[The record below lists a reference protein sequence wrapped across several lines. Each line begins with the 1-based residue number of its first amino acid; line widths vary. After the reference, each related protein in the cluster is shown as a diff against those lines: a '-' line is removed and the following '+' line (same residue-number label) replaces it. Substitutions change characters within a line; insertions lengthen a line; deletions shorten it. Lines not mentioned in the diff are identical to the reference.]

1 MRQTYLGKCHCETL
15 QWRFQTTNPPH
26 EWTVRSCQCSFCR
39 AHGARCTS
47 DPDGAVDFSISDKS
61 ALLRYQF
68 GLNTA
73 EFLVCRNC
81 GVYIGAVISGPD
93 GCFTTINLNTMTSVV
108 SDLPEPVAISYDT
121 EDSGG
126 RIERRR
132 RRWTPVTTPV

>member
-1 MRQTYLGKCHCETL
+1 MSATYQGNCHCEAL
-15 QWRFQTTNPPH
+15 QWRFQTEIPPS

-47 DPDGAVDFSISDKS
+47 DPSGSIDFSVNDKS

-68 GLNTA
+68 GLRTA

-81 GVYIGAVISGPD
+81 GVYIGALMSEPD

-108 SDLPEPVAISYDT
+108 NDLPAPVAISYDT
-121 EDSGG
+121 EDVGK

-132 RRWTPVTTPV
+132 LRWTPVNTAI